1 MLYARSTKAQE
12 IVSIQVRLSRCNR
25 MLRSV
30 TNLKM
35 QSLQKLL
42 LNQKTWMRGRI
53 VISKQRLYMVEL

>member
-53 VISKQRLYMVEL
+53 VIFKQRLYTVEL